1 MNITAEFRCQLFIT
15 WIELKKINLIAYQK
29 GNPSDDSCFFCITA
43 AIMLKKQTNEQT
55 LAHLRVPLG
64 ALLWH
69 FNHTLKLWIIK
80 RKIKLE
86 DKPTTVKLIVW
97 CDDKS
102 TVQVKMLLMA
112 VYLDRTPGGLNNG
125 FKTYIHCVFSHNFK
139 HHHIFSQKGP

>member
-1 MNITAEFRCQLFIT
+1 MNITVEFRCQLLIT
-15 WIELKKINLIAYQK
+15 WIELKNQLNCLPKKQSIWWVLL
-29 GNPSDDSCFFCITA
+29 FCITA
-43 AIMLKKQTNEQT
+43 AIMLTKKTPKKP

-86 DKPTTVKLIVW
+86 DKPTAVKLIVW
-97 CDDKS
+97 CDDK
-102 TVQVKMLLMA
+102 TAVRVKMLLMA
-112 VYLDRTPGGLNNG
+112 VYLDGAPGGLNNG

-139 HHHIFSQKGP
+139 HCHIFSQKDP